1 MTENM
6 TSIRTVGLI
15 ADPGIALSLSN
26 RVSKRLEIKL
36 NNGYD
41 SDYHWQVNTDTYTL
55 PLGENGR
62 VALNEKV
69 PELREKHGWN
79 FIIYLTDVPHYVQE
93 RPVRSMISPND
104 SSAVLSVPT
113 MGFAR
118 ISVLAN
124 QLAELV
130 HELATGQ
137 EPNRHGSQLAK
148 AMSIQGSLADGDE
161 SQDRVSSI
169 EGLRG
174 RILLIGGMVR
184 SNRPW
189 RLVPRLS
196 SAMAG
201 AVATGAFGVFY
212 TSIWSMAD
220 YSSSPRLALITV
232 FSILVLTIWLVLH
245 NRLWESP
252 QGSRRREK
260 LVVYNLATLLT
271 VSIAAFTMYIL
282 LFLALFLGSLIVI
295 DQEYLA
301 SELAHQVGMAEY
313 LNLAWLASSLG
324 LMGGAV
330 GSSFDDVARVQ
341 RATFSQREYER
352 RNMEFEL
359 DDTNEDS
366 A

>member
-1 MTENM
+1 
-6 TSIRTVGLI
+6 
-15 ADPGIALSLSN
+15 
-26 RVSKRLEIKL
+26 
-36 NNGYD
+36 
-41 SDYHWQVNTDTYTL
+41 
-55 PLGENGR
+55 
-62 VALNEKV
+62 
-69 PELREKHGWN
+69 
-79 FIIYLTDVPHYVQE
+79 
-93 RPVRSMISPND
+93 
-104 SSAVLSVPT
+104 
-113 MGFAR
+113 
-118 ISVLAN
+118 
-124 QLAELV
+124 
-130 HELATGQ
+130 
-137 EPNRHGSQLAK
+137 
-148 AMSIQGSLADGDE
+148 
-161 SQDRVSSI
+161 
-169 EGLRG
+169 
-174 RILLIGGMVR
+174 
-184 SNRPW
+184 
-189 RLVPRLS
+189 
-196 SAMAG
+196 MAG

-352 RNMEFEL
+352 RTMEFEL

-366 A
+366 V